1 MKKYEVKE
9 LVDKKRDE
17 VIKIIIDRKKELE
30 NDIENTKNK
39 MKKYEP
45 GGIFYDI
52 CTDRHTMLLL
62 LLDEINDLII
72 KIDKIR

>member
-1 MKKYEVKE
+1 MNEIIKE

-17 VIKIIIDRKKELE
+17 VIKIIVDRKKELE
-30 NDIENTKNK
+30 FNIENVKNK